1 MKNKNYSIIFR
12 LLHWTIAICI
22 FMIFITIFLRDTWM
36 NKHHVAGIIQD
47 YLATTNQTL
56 AYDDIIVLAKQIRR
70 PMWNWHI
77 YIGYILVGL
86 VGLRFSIHAF
96 GIEKFKNPL
105 DKNISHKKKFQYG
118 IYVVFYSFLAISLVT
133 GLIIEFGPKTM
144 KKPMEE
150 IHIISIYYLIA
161 YIIVHIGGVL
171 IAEFT
176 NEQGIVS
183 KMISGNIKK
192 EKL

>member
-1 MKNKNYSIIFR
+1 MENKNYSIIFR
-12 LLHWTIAICI
+12 TLHWTIAISL
-22 FMIFITIFLRDTWM
+22 FMILLTIFLRDTWM

-56 AYDDIIVLAKQIRR
+56 NYDEIVVLAKQIRR

-86 VGLRFSIHAF
+86 IGLRFSLPAF
-96 GIEKFKNPL
+96 GIEKFQNPL
-105 DKNISHKKKFQYG
+105 DKNISSKKKFQYW
-118 IYVVFYSFLAISLVT
+118 IYVVFYFFLTVSLVT
-133 GLIIEFGPKTM
+133 GLIIEFGPKSV
-144 KKPMEE
+144 KKPMED
-150 IHIISIYYLIA
+150 IHVLSIYYLIA
-161 YIIVHIGGVL
+161 YIFIHLGGVL

-183 KMISGNIKK
+183 KMISGDVRK

>member
-1 MKNKNYSIIFR
+1 MENKNYSIVFR
-12 LLHWTIAICI
+12 LLHWSIAICI
-22 FMIFITIFLRDTWM
+22 FIILITIFLRMTWM

-56 AYDDIIVLAKQIRR
+56 AYDDITLLAKQIRR

-86 VGLRFSIHAF
+86 IGLRFSLSVF
-96 GIEKFKNPL
+96 GIDKINNPFN
-105 DKNISHKKKFQYG
+105 KNISSKKKFQYW
-118 IYVVFYSFLAISLVT
+118 IYLIFYTFLTVSLVT
-133 GLIIEFGPKTM
+133 GLIIEFGPKAM

-150 IHIISIYYLIA
+150 IHVLSIYYLIA
-161 YIIVHIGGVL
+161 YIFIHLGGVL

-176 NEQGIVS
+176 NEQGIIS
-183 KMISGNIKK
+183 KMISGDVRK